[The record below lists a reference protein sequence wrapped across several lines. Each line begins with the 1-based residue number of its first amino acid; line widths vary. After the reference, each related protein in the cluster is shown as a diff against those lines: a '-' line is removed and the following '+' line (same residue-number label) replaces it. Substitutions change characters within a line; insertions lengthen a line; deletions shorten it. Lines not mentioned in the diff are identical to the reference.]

1 MKVLKSLYGS
11 DTRAVRVFNL
21 LIHIMWAI
29 LIIVHISGLADINLP
44 EKISP
49 SFTLILSIIIIN
61 LVVTS
66 FTFVNSIYKIKLKY
80 VSFTLGMSIQALI
93 GIKYATNY
101 PPFDETVLVCTILAV
116 WFFGGALYIK
126 RSNDMEIRCGKN
138 S

>member
-1 MKVLKSLYGS
+1 MKVLNSLYGS
-11 DTRAVRVFNL
+11 DTRAIRVFNL
-21 LIHIMWAI
+21 LIHVMWAI
-29 LIIVHISGLADINLP
+29 LIIAHISGLADIDLP

-61 LVVTS
+61 LAVTP
-66 FTFVNSIYKIKLKY
+66 FTFINSIYKIKLKY
-80 VSFTLGMSIQALI
+80 FSLTLGMSIQALI

-101 PPFDETVLVCTILAV
+101 PPFDVMVIVCTLLAV